1 MGILES
7 LFRFVKPEKPD
18 AAERQETPLDVDR
31 EGKVL
36 FASDIVNEIKDKL
49 EKRKSDRRPF
59 ELQWTLNSNFLAGNQ
74 YCEINPYVGE
84 VKEYEFADE
93 DREHNAYNRIA
104 PLMETRMANLK
115 SIRYRMQ
122 VNPRTNE
129 LDDREKAMISTDILR
144 YIQTSSDWDGKCDT
158 ILAWA
163 ELTGTAFVL
172 SWWDTSAGEVVAK
185 LTYDAEEEHSERDLH
200 AGDLRYGLL
209 TPWEVYP
216 ENVYKE
222 DMEDQESVILEQVMT
237 VEEVKRR
244 YNIDVDGESVDT
256 WTLTPVTNTGGYGY
270 QTTCY
275 SVSSH
280 TVEGS
285 VKVITYFERSGEH
298 ADGVIATIIGD
309 RLVQYGRNVYGGI
322 PIVAVKS
329 KNVSGQFY
337 GKSCIQELIPLQR
350 EYNLCLN
357 KIGDFVQTV
366 ATNTLLVEEGSID
379 TDEYEPI
386 ANVPGAIVTYKRGYS
401 KPDAMDHSGLPS
413 EVVLH
418 KNQIATDMEYVAGV
432 SQLMVMGNAP
442 SGVTSGTAIENLRQ
456 IDSTRLSL
464 TGDNVRAAIKRLAVL
479 WLKIYR
485 EFATGYRVCSIAGSN
500 SAGSVTIWT
509 SGDINSYDVEYTTEN
524 ELKQS
529 PEARANAFIQ
539 AYNMGLFTDDNG
551 RISRRDKNRMIEIL
565 RAGSGGDVSSE
576 YELQVQNARFENA
589 MFERGVIDN
598 NISEFDDDEVHVE
611 EHKQYILQ
619 LKFRLL
625 EKRYPA
631 YAQAIVD
638 HVKEHQARLDAKNQQ
653 AQLAVLGA
661 VAANGG

>member
-1 MGILES
+1 MGVLES
-7 LFRFVKPEKPD
+7 LFQFVKPKKPED
-18 AAERQETPLDVDR
+18 EGKRDLPLDIDR
-31 EGKVL
+31 DGKEL
-36 FASDIVNEIKDKL
+36 FAEDIVNDIKSKL
-49 EKRKSDRRPF
+49 EERRNDRRDF
-59 ELQWTLNSNFLAGNQ
+59 ELQWTLNANFLAGNQ

-84 VKEYEFADE
+84 VKQYEFADE

-104 PLMETRMANLK
+104 PLVETRIANLK
-115 SIRYRMQ
+115 AVRYGMQ

-129 LDDREKAMISTDILR
+129 LDDREKAQISTDILR
-144 YIQTSSDWDGKCDT
+144 YLKSSSDWEGKSDT

-172 SWWDTSAGEVVAK
+172 SWWDINAGETVAK
-185 LTYDAEEEHSERDLH
+185 LIYNDDDVHSERTLH

-222 DMEDQESVILEQVMT
+222 DMSDQESVILEQVMT

-244 YNIDVDGESVDT
+244 YGIDTEGESIDT

-275 SVSSH
+275 SMSSH
-280 TVEGS
+280 RVDGS
-285 VKVITYFERSGEH
+285 VKVITYFEKAGDH
-298 ADGVIATIIGD
+298 TDGLIATVIGD
-309 RLVQYGRNVYGGI
+309 RLVQYGKNVYGEI

-329 KNVSGQFY
+329 KTISGQFY

-350 EYNLCLN
+350 EYNLCMN

-366 ATNTLLVEEGSID
+366 ATNPMLVEDGSID
-379 TDEYEPI
+379 MSEYEEI
-386 ANVPGAIVTYKRGYS
+386 ANIPGAIVTYRRGYNR
-401 KPDAMDHSGLPS
+401 PEPLELGELPS
-413 EVVLH
+413 EVILH

-442 SGVTSGTAIENLRQ
+442 TGVTSGTAIENLRQ

-464 TGDNVRAAIKRLAVL
+464 TGDNIRAAVKRLAVL
-479 WLKIYR
+479 WLKIYK
-485 EFATGYRVCSIAGSN
+485 EYATDYRVCSIAGSN
-500 SAGSVTIWT
+500 SAGAVTVW
-509 SGDINSYDVEYTTEN
+509 SGKDINSFDVEFTTEN

-576 YELQVQNARFENA
+576 
-589 MFERGVIDN
+589 
-598 NISEFDDDEVHVE
+598 
-611 EHKQYILQ
+611 
-619 LKFRLL
+619 
-625 EKRYPA
+625 
-631 YAQAIVD
+631 
-638 HVKEHQARLDAKNQQ
+638 
-653 AQLAVLGA
+653 
-661 VAANGG
+661 

>member
-7 LFRFVKPEKPD
+7 LFRFAKPEKPEP
-18 AAERQETPLDVDR
+18 AEREEIPLDVDR
-31 EGKVL
+31 EGRVL
-36 FASDIVNEIKDKL
+36 FAADIVNDIKAKL
-49 EKRKSDRRPF
+49 EARKSERRPF

-115 SIRYRMQ
+115 SIRYMMQ

-144 YIQTSSDWDGKCDT
+144 YIQTSSDWNTKCDT

-172 SWWDTSAGEVVAK
+172 SWWDTSAGETVAK
-185 LTYDAEEEHSERDLH
+185 LVYNAEGEHSERELH

-244 YNIDVDGESVDT
+244 YNIEVEGESVDT

-280 TVEGS
+280 KVDGS
-285 VKVITYFERSGEH
+285 VKVITYFERSGNH
-298 ADGVIATIIGD
+298 ADGVIATVIGD
-309 RLVQYGRNVYGGI
+309 RLVQYGRNVYGCI

-329 KNVSGQFY
+329 KSVSGQFY

-366 ATNTLLVEEGSID
+366 ATNPLLAEEGSID

-386 ANVPGAIVTYKRGYS
+386 ANVPGAIVTYKRGYG
-401 KPDAMDHSGLPS
+401 KPEPLESGSLPS
-413 EVVLH
+413 EVILH

-464 TGDNVRAAIKRLAVL
+464 TGDNVRGAIKRLAVL

-500 SAGSVTIWT
+500 SAGAVTVWT
-509 SGDINSYDVEYTTEN
+509 SEDINSYDVEYTTEN

-539 AYNMGLFTDDNG
+539 AYNMGLFADDNG

-589 MFERGVIDN
+589 MFEKGSIDN
-598 NISEFDDDEVHVE
+598 KINEYDDDEVHVE

-631 YAQAIVD
+631 YAQAIMN

-653 AQLAVLGA
+653 AE
-661 VAANGG
+661 AAMMAAMAAKGG